1 MKSLRYINKYFIK
14 YKWRFLFGI
23 LFTVVS
29 NYFGVQMPAFF
40 SSAIDQFQEQVKS
53 NEPTDYLWLA
63 LELGAIYMGF
73 SLLKGFFLFL
83 MRQTIIV
90 MSRYVE
96 FDLKKEIY
104 GQYQALDQSFYKQN
118 ATGDLMNRI
127 SEDVGLVRMY
137 AGPGIMYT
145 INLVVGFIL
154 IVGKMITISPSLTV
168 FVLLPLP
175 VMSIL
180 IYKVSSTMNK
190 MSLEVQKEQ
199 SFLSTLA
206 QESFAGIRIIKAYQR
221 EEQITEKVS
230 ASAERYKNQSMRLVL
245 VNAFFSPTII
255 FLIGLS
261 SMIAIY
267 YGGLL
272 IIEDKITPG
281 EKKMT
286 IGGIVAFIMYVTN
299 LTWPFAS
306 LGWISSIIQRAA
318 ASQQRINEFLQRKP
332 QIEDLSNAPCPLE
345 NGLQFDNVS
354 FAYPGSDTD
363 VLHNLS
369 FEIQKGQTLAFIG
382 ATGSGKS
389 TICSLLARHFD
400 PTSGQISIDS
410 KSLPNYSLQNY
421 RHKIGLV
428 PQDVFL
434 FSDTIANNLK
444 FGVEQK
450 ELSSEELEAACKKA
464 HVLHNIQDFQDGF
477 QTILGERGVNL
488 SGGQKQ
494 RISIARALLRKPE
507 LLILDDCLS
516 AVDTETEEIILDEL
530 QKDAATRATI
540 IVSHRISSIRNA
552 TKIIVLDKGCIVE
565 TGTHEELLS
574 QKGAY
579 YDMYQFQLEQEKK
592 GETEA

>member
-1 MKSLRYINKYFIK
+1 MKSLRYINKYFVK
-14 YKWRFLFGI
+14 YKWRFLLGI
-23 LFTVVS
+23 LFTVIS

-40 SSAIDQFQEQVKS
+40 SDSIDQFQQQIQS
-53 NEPTDYLWLA
+53 NDPSAYLWLA
-63 LELGAIYMGF
+63 LELGGIYMGF

-90 MSRYVE
+90 MSRYIE

-104 GQYQALDQSFYKQN
+104 DQYQSLDQSFYKQN

-137 AGPGIMYT
+137 TGPGIMYT
-145 INLVVGFIL
+145 INLAVSFIL
-154 IVGKMITISPSLTV
+154 IVGKMMTISPSLTIY
-168 FVLLPLP
+168 VLLPLP
-175 VMSIL
+175 IMSIL

-221 EEQITEKVS
+221 EEQTSQKVS
-230 ASAERYKNQSMRLVL
+230 ESAERYKKQSMRLVL

-272 IIEDKITPG
+272 TF

-318 ASQQRINEFLQRKP
+318 ASQQRINEFLQRQPIIKNDT
-332 QIEDLSNAPCPLE
+332 DLSCPLD
-345 NGLQFDNVS
+345 NGLQFENVS
-354 FAYPGSDTD
+354 FTYPNSTAV
-363 VLHNLS
+363 VLENVS
-369 FEIQKGQTLAFIG
+369 FSVQKGETLAIIG
-382 ATGSGKS
+382 STGSGKS
-389 TICSLLARHFD
+389 SICTLLARHFD
-400 PTSGQISIDS
+400 PSSGQISIDNRA
-410 KSLPNYSLQNY
+410 LPAYSLTDY
-421 RHKIGLV
+421 RRQIAVV

-434 FSDTIANNLK
+434 FSDSIANNLK
-444 FGVEQK
+444 FGVE
-450 ELSSEELEAACKKA
+450 EAALSQTDLEIACKKA
-464 HVLHNIQDFQDGF
+464 HVLHNIQDFQEGF
-477 QTILGERGVNL
+477 ETILGERGVNL

-494 RISIARALLRKPE
+494 RISIARALLRKPR

-516 AVDTETEEIILDEL
+516 AVDTETEEIILEEL
-530 QKDAATRATI
+530 QKDAQERATI

-552 TKIIVLDKGCIVE
+552 TKIIVLDHGKIIE
-565 TGTHEELLS
+565 SGTHESLLA
-574 QKGAY
+574 QKSAY
-579 YDMYQFQLEQEKK
+579 YEMYQFQLEQEMQAKNN
-592 GETEA
+592 

>member
-14 YKWRFLFGI
+14 YKWRFLLGI
-23 LFTVVS
+23 LFTIVS
-29 NYFGVQMPAFF
+29 NYFGVQLPAFF
-40 SSAIDQFQEQVKS
+40 SSAIDQFQQQIKS
-53 NEPTDYLWLA
+53 NQPTDYLWLA
-63 LELGAIYMGF
+63 FELGAIYMGF

-90 MSRYVE
+90 MSRYIE

-137 AGPGIMYT
+137 TGPGIMYT
-145 INLVVGFIL
+145 INLVVSFVL

-175 VMSIL
+175 IMSIL

-221 EEQITEKVS
+221 EEQITDKVS
-230 ASAERYKNQSMRLVL
+230 ASAERYKKQSMRLVL

-272 IIEDKITPG
+272 TF

-286 IGGIVAFIMYVTN
+286 VGGIVAFIMYVTN

-318 ASQQRINEFLQRKP
+318 ASQQRINEFLKRKSK
-332 QIEDLSNAPCPLE
+332 IEDLSSIPCPLE
-345 NGLQFDNVS
+345 MGLQFDQVS
-354 FAYPGSDTD
+354 FSYPDSETS
-363 VLHNLS
+363 VLQNIS
-369 FEIQKGQTLAFIG
+369 FDIQQGQTLAIIG

-400 PTSGQISIDS
+400 PTQGQVTIQNQP
-410 KSLPNYSLQNY
+410 LPSYSLQHY
-421 RHKIGLV
+421 RHQIAIV

-434 FSDTIANNLK
+434 FSDTIADNLK
-444 FGVEQK
+444 FGVEQNDLTIEK
-450 ELSSEELEAACKKA
+450 LEMACKQA
-464 HVLHNIQDFQDGF
+464 HVLHNIQDFQEGF
-477 QTILGERGVNL
+477 QTVLGERGVNL

-494 RISIARALLRKPE
+494 RISIARALLRKPK

-516 AVDTETEEIILDEL
+516 AVDTETEEIILEEL
-530 QKDAATRATI
+530 QKEAATRATI

-552 TKIIVLDKGCIVE
+552 TKIIVLDQGQIIE
-565 TGTHEELLS
+565 SGTHESLLT

-579 YDMYQFQLEQEKK
+579 FDMYQFQLEQEKTTLSQAK
-592 GETEA
+592 S

>member
-14 YKWRFLFGI
+14 YKWRFLLGI
-23 LFTVVS
+23 LFTIVS
-29 NYFGVQMPAFF
+29 NYFGVQLPAFF
-40 SSAIDQFQEQVKS
+40 SSAIDQFQQQIKS
-53 NEPTDYLWLA
+53 NQPTDYLWLA
-63 LELGAIYMGF
+63 FELGAIYMGF

-90 MSRYVE
+90 MSRYIE

-137 AGPGIMYT
+137 TGPGIMYT
-145 INLVVGFIL
+145 INLVVSFVL

-175 VMSIL
+175 IMSIL

-221 EEQITEKVS
+221 EEQITDKVS
-230 ASAERYKNQSMRLVL
+230 ASAERYKKQSMRLVL

-272 IIEDKITPG
+272 TF

-286 IGGIVAFIMYVTN
+286 VGGIVAFIMYVTN

-318 ASQQRINEFLQRKP
+318 ASQQRINEFLKRKSK
-332 QIEDLSNAPCPLE
+332 IEDLSSVPCPLE
-345 NGLQFDNVS
+345 MGLQFDQVG
-354 FAYPGSDTD
+354 FTYPNSDAV
-363 VLHNLS
+363 VLQNIT
-369 FEIQKGQTLAFIG
+369 FDIKQGQTLAIIG

-400 PTSGQISIDS
+400 PTQGQVTIQNQP
-410 KSLPNYSLQNY
+410 LPSYSLQHY
-421 RHKIGLV
+421 RHQIAIV

-434 FSDTIANNLK
+434 FSDTIADNLK
-444 FGVEQK
+444 FGVEQND
-450 ELSSEELEAACKKA
+450 LSTEELEMACKQA
-464 HVLHNIQDFQDGF
+464 HVLHNIQDFQEGF

-494 RISIARALLRKPE
+494 RISIARALLRKPK

-516 AVDTETEEIILDEL
+516 AVDTETEEIILEEL
-530 QKDAATRATI
+530 QKEAATRATI

-552 TKIIVLDKGCIVE
+552 TKIIVLEQGQIIE
-565 TGTHEELLS
+565 SGTHESLLT

-579 YDMYQFQLEQEKK
+579 FDMYQFQLEQEKTTLSRA
-592 GETEA
+592 ES

>member
-14 YKWRFLFGI
+14 YKWRFLLGI
-23 LFTVVS
+23 LFTIVS
-29 NYFGVQMPAFF
+29 NYFGVQLPAFF
-40 SSAIDQFQEQVKS
+40 SSAIDQFQQQIKS
-53 NEPTDYLWLA
+53 NQPTDYLWLA
-63 LELGAIYMGF
+63 FELGAIYMGF

-90 MSRYVE
+90 MSRYIE

-137 AGPGIMYT
+137 TGPGIMYT
-145 INLVVGFIL
+145 INLVVSFVL

-175 VMSIL
+175 IMSIL

-221 EEQITEKVS
+221 EEQITDKVS
-230 ASAERYKNQSMRLVL
+230 ASAERYKKQSMRLVL

-272 IIEDKITPG
+272 TF

-286 IGGIVAFIMYVTN
+286 VGGIVAFIMYVTN

-318 ASQQRINEFLQRKP
+318 ASQQRINEFLKRKSK
-332 QIEDLSNAPCPLE
+332 IEDLSSVPCPLE
-345 NGLQFDNVS
+345 MGLQFDQVS
-354 FAYPGSDTD
+354 FTYPNSDTV
-363 VLHNLS
+363 VLQNIT
-369 FEIQKGQTLAFIG
+369 FDIQQGQTLAIIG

-400 PTSGQISIDS
+400 PTQGQVTIQNQP
-410 KSLPNYSLQNY
+410 LPSYSLQHY
-421 RHKIGLV
+421 RHQIAIV

-434 FSDTIANNLK
+434 FSDTIADNLK
-444 FGVEQK
+444 FGVEQND
-450 ELSSEELEAACKKA
+450 LSTEELEMACKQA
-464 HVLHNIQDFQDGF
+464 HVLHNIQDFQEGF

-494 RISIARALLRKPE
+494 RISIARALLRKPK

-516 AVDTETEEIILDEL
+516 AVDTETEEIILEEL
-530 QKDAATRATI
+530 QKEATTRATI

-552 TKIIVLDKGCIVE
+552 TKIIVLEQGQIIE
-565 TGTHEELLS
+565 SGTHESLLT

-579 YDMYQFQLEQEKK
+579 FDMYQFQLEQEKTTLSRA
-592 GETEA
+592 ES

>member
-1 MKSLRYINKYFIK
+1 
-14 YKWRFLFGI
+14 
-23 LFTVVS
+23 
-29 NYFGVQMPAFF
+29 MPAFF
-40 SSAIDQFQEQVKS
+40 SESIDRFQS
-53 NEPTDYLWLA
+53 NLSLQTKTDYLYLA
-63 LELGAIYMGF
+63 LELGGIYMGF

-90 MSRYVE
+90 MSRFIEY
-96 FDLKKEIY
+96 DLKNEIY
-104 GQYQALDQSFYKQN
+104 NKYQVLDQSFYKKN

-145 INLVVGFIL
+145 INLVVSFIL
-154 IVGKMITISPSLTV
+154 IVTKMVSISPSLT
-168 FVLLPLP
+168 FYVLIPLP
-175 VMSIL
+175 IMSIL

-206 QESFAGIRIIKAYQR
+206 QESFSGIRIIKAYQR
-221 EEQITEKVS
+221 EQQVADKVS
-230 ASAERYKNQSMRLVL
+230 ESAERYKKQSMRLVL

-272 IIEDKITPG
+272 TF

-286 IGGIVAFIMYVTN
+286 VGGIVAFIMYVTN

-318 ASQQRINEFLQRKP
+318 ASQQRINEFLQTKP
-332 QIEDLSNAPCPLE
+332 TIKDDQTLTPLLEQGIVFEHVGFQYENAEQP
-345 NGLQFDNVS
+345 
-354 FAYPGSDTD
+354 
-363 VLHNLS
+363 VLHDIS
-369 FEIQKGQTLAFIG
+369 FSVKPGETLAIVG
-382 ATGSGKS
+382 QTGSGKS
-389 TICSLLARHFD
+389 TICSLVARHFD
-400 PTSGQISIDS
+400 PTSGSINVGEQDLRLL
-410 KSLPNYSLQNY
+410 SLSQY
-421 RHKIGLV
+421 RNEIALV

-444 FGVEQK
+444 FGSENAEQLK
-450 ELSSEELEAACKKA
+450 LEELKAVCKSA
-464 HVLHNIQDFQDGF
+464 HVLHNIEEFEHGF
-477 QTILGERGVNL
+477 DTILGERGVNL

-494 RISIARALLRKPE
+494 RISIARALLRNPK
-507 LLILDDCLS
+507 LLVLDDCLS
-516 AVDTETEEIILDEL
+516 AVDTETEEIILQEL
-530 QKDAATRATI
+530 QNFSKNRATI
-540 IVSHRISSIRNA
+540 IVSHRISTIRNA
-552 TKIIVLDKGCIVE
+552 TKIIVLDAGRITE
-565 TGTHEELLS
+565 AGSHTELLS

-579 YDMYQFQLEQEKK
+579 FDMYQLQLEQEL
-592 GETEA
+592 EAKNTLS

>member
-14 YKWRFLFGI
+14 YKWRFLLGI

-40 SSAIDQFQEQVKS
+40 SDSIDQFQSQLASK
-53 NEPTDYLWLA
+53 EPTNYLWLA

-90 MSRYVE
+90 MSRYIE

-104 GQYQALDQSFYKQN
+104 DQYQALDQSFYKRN

-127 SEDVGLVRMY
+127 SEDVGLVRAY
-137 AGPGIMYT
+137 AGPGMMYT
-145 INLVVGFIL
+145 INLAVGFIL
-154 IVGKMITISPSLTV
+154 IVGKMISISPSLTL

-175 VMSIL
+175 IMSIL

-221 EEQITEKVS
+221 EEQTTQKVS
-230 ASAERYKNQSMRLVL
+230 ESAERYKKQSMRLVL
-245 VNAFFSPTII
+245 VNAFFSPTIV

-267 YGGLL
+267 YGGIL
-272 IIEDKITPG
+272 IIEDKTTVG

-286 IGGIVAFIMYVTN
+286 VGGIVAFIMYVTN

-318 ASQQRINEFLQRKP
+318 ASQQRLNEFLLRKP
-332 QIEDLSNAPCPLE
+332 KISNDADLACPLE
-345 NGLQFDNVS
+345 KGLAFEDVNFHYPESDAAVLKNVS
-354 FAYPGSDTD
+354 FS
-363 VLHNLS
+363 VH
-369 FEIQKGQTLAFIG
+369 KGETLAIIG
-382 ATGSGKS
+382 PTGSGKS
-389 TICSLLARHFD
+389 TICALLARHFD
-400 PTSGQISIDS
+400 PSTGQISIADHA
-410 KSLPNYSLQNY
+410 LPLYSLNAY
-421 RHKIGLV
+421 RHQIALV

-444 FGVEQK
+444 FGVEQQD
-450 ELSSEELEAACKKA
+450 LSRADLEAACKKA
-464 HVLHNIQDFQDGF
+464 HVLHNIQGFQDGF
-477 QTILGERGVNL
+477 ETILGERGVNL

-494 RISIARALLRKPE
+494 RVSIARALLRNPK

-516 AVDTETEEIILDEL
+516 AVDTETEEIILEEL
-530 QKDAATRATI
+530 QKDAQNRATI

-552 TKIIVLDKGCIVE
+552 TKIIVLEEGSVVE
-565 TGTHEELLS
+565 AGTHETLLA

-579 YDMYQFQLEQEKK
+579 YDMYQFQLEQELQAKNS
-592 GETEA
+592 

>member
-1 MKSLRYINKYFIK
+1 MKSLRYINKYFLK
-14 YKWRFLFGI
+14 YKWRFLLGI
-23 LFTVVS
+23 LFTVIS
-29 NYFGVQMPAFF
+29 NYFGVQMPAYF
-40 SSAIDQFQEQVKS
+40 SASINQFQYQI
-53 NEPTDYLWLA
+53 NNPTSENVLWLA
-63 LELGAIYMGF
+63 LELGGIYMGL

-90 MSRYVE
+90 MSRYIE

-104 GQYQALDQSFYKQN
+104 DQYQALDQRFYKQN

-137 AGPGIMYT
+137 AGPGMMYT
-145 INLVVGFIL
+145 INLAVSFIL
-154 IVGKMITISPSLTV
+154 IVGKMISISPSLTLY
-168 FVLLPLP
+168 VLLPLP
-175 VMSIL
+175 IMSIL
-180 IYKVSSTMNK
+180 IYKVSSTMNR

-221 EEQITEKVS
+221 ENEITQKVS
-230 ASAERYKNQSMRLVL
+230 ASAERYKKQSMRLVL

-272 IIEDKITPG
+272 TF
-281 EKKMT
+281 EKK
-286 IGGIVAFIMYVTN
+286 IKVGDIVAFIMYITN

-318 ASQQRINEFLQRKP
+318 ASQQRINEFLTRKP
-332 QIEDLSNAPCPLE
+332 DIQDISTQPCPLE
-345 NGLQFDNVS
+345 RGISFQNVS
-354 FAYPGSDTD
+354 FQYPNSNQP
-363 VLHNLS
+363 VLEQIS
-369 FEIQKGQTLAFIG
+369 FTVRNGETLAIIG

-389 TICSLLARHFD
+389 TICSLVSRYFD
-400 PTSGQISIDS
+400 VNEGQITIANQ
-410 KSLPNYSLQNY
+410 SLQSYSLENY
-421 RHKIGLV
+421 RHQLAVV

-434 FSDTIANNLK
+434 FSDTIENNLK
-444 FGVEQK
+444 FGSEQTDITT
-450 ELSSEELEAACKKA
+450 EELREVCLQA
-464 HVLHNIQDFQDGF
+464 HVLHNIEEFQEGF

-494 RISIARALLRKPE
+494 RLSIARALLRKPK
-507 LLILDDCLS
+507 LLVLDDCLS
-516 AVDTETEEIILDEL
+516 AVDTETEEIILQEL
-530 QKDAATRATI
+530 QKGASQRATI

-552 TKIIVLDKGCIVE
+552 TQIIVLDQGKIVE
-565 TGTHEELLS
+565 SGSHDELLA
-574 QKGAY
+574 QKGSY
-579 YDMYQFQLEQEKK
+579 FELYQFQLEKEKE
-592 GETEA
+592 GL

>member
-14 YKWRFLFGI
+14 YKWRFLLGI
-23 LFTVVS
+23 LFTIVS
-29 NYFGVQMPAFF
+29 NYFGVQLPAFF
-40 SSAIDQFQEQVKS
+40 SSAIDQFQQQIKS
-53 NEPTDYLWLA
+53 NQATDYLWLA
-63 LELGAIYMGF
+63 FELGAIYMGF

-90 MSRYVE
+90 MSRYIE

-137 AGPGIMYT
+137 TGPGIMYT
-145 INLVVGFIL
+145 INLVVSFVL

-175 VMSIL
+175 IMSIL

-221 EEQITEKVS
+221 EEQITDKVS
-230 ASAERYKNQSMRLVL
+230 ASAERYKKQSMRLVL

-272 IIEDKITPG
+272 TF

-286 IGGIVAFIMYVTN
+286 VGGIVAFIMYVTN

-318 ASQQRINEFLQRKP
+318 ASQQRINEFLKRKSK
-332 QIEDLSNAPCPLE
+332 IEDLSSIPCPLE
-345 NGLQFDNVS
+345 MGLQFDQVS
-354 FAYPGSDTD
+354 FSYPDSETS
-363 VLHNLS
+363 VLQNIS
-369 FEIQKGQTLAFIG
+369 FDIQQGQTLAIIG

-400 PTSGQISIDS
+400 PTQGQVTIQNQP
-410 KSLPNYSLQNY
+410 LPSYSLQHY
-421 RHKIGLV
+421 RHQIAIV

-434 FSDTIANNLK
+434 FSDTIADNLK
-444 FGVEQK
+444 FGVEQNDLTIEK
-450 ELSSEELEAACKKA
+450 LELACKQA
-464 HVLHNIQDFQDGF
+464 HVLHNIQDFQEGF
-477 QTILGERGVNL
+477 QTVLGERGVNL

-494 RISIARALLRKPE
+494 RISIARALLRKPK

-516 AVDTETEEIILDEL
+516 AVDTETEEIILEEL
-530 QKDAATRATI
+530 QKEAATRATI

-552 TKIIVLDKGCIVE
+552 TKIIVLDQGQIIE
-565 TGTHEELLS
+565 SGTHESLLT

-579 YDMYQFQLEQEKK
+579 FDMYQFQLEQEKTTLSQAK
-592 GETEA
+592 S

>member
-1 MKSLRYINKYFIK
+1 MKSLRYINKYFVK
-14 YKWRFLFGI
+14 YKWRFLLGI
-23 LFTVVS
+23 LFTVIS

-40 SSAIDQFQEQVKS
+40 SDSIDQFQQQIQS
-53 NEPTDYLWLA
+53 NDPSAYLWLA
-63 LELGAIYMGF
+63 LELGGIYMGF

-90 MSRYVE
+90 MSRYIE

-104 GQYQALDQSFYKQN
+104 DQYQSLDQSFYKQN

-137 AGPGIMYT
+137 TGPGIMYT
-145 INLVVGFIL
+145 INLAVSFIL
-154 IVGKMITISPSLTV
+154 IVGKMMTISPSLTIY
-168 FVLLPLP
+168 VLLPLP
-175 VMSIL
+175 IMSIL

-221 EEQITEKVS
+221 EEQTSQKVS
-230 ASAERYKNQSMRLVL
+230 ESAERYKKQSMRLVL

-272 IIEDKITPG
+272 TF

-318 ASQQRINEFLQRKP
+318 ASQQRINEFLQRQPIIKNDT
-332 QIEDLSNAPCPLE
+332 DLSCPLD
-345 NGLQFDNVS
+345 NGLQFENVS
-354 FAYPGSDTD
+354 FTYPNSTAV
-363 VLHNLS
+363 VLENVS
-369 FEIQKGQTLAFIG
+369 FSVQKGETLAIIG
-382 ATGSGKS
+382 STGSGKS
-389 TICSLLARHFD
+389 SICALLARHFD
-400 PTSGQISIDS
+400 PSSGQISIDNRA
-410 KSLPNYSLQNY
+410 LPAYSLTDY
-421 RHKIGLV
+421 RRQIAVV

-434 FSDTIANNLK
+434 FSDSIANNLK
-444 FGVEQK
+444 FGVE
-450 ELSSEELEAACKKA
+450 EAALSQTDLEIACKKA
-464 HVLHNIQDFQDGF
+464 HVLHNIQDFQEGF
-477 QTILGERGVNL
+477 ETILGERGVNL

-494 RISIARALLRKPE
+494 RISIARALLRKPR

-516 AVDTETEEIILDEL
+516 AVDTETEEIILEEL
-530 QKDAATRATI
+530 QKDAQERATI

-552 TKIIVLDKGCIVE
+552 TKIIVLDHGKIIE
-565 TGTHEELLS
+565 SGTHDSLLA
-574 QKGAY
+574 QKSAY
-579 YDMYQFQLEQEKK
+579 YEMYQFQLEQEMQAKNN
-592 GETEA
+592 

>member
-1 MKSLRYINKYFIK
+1 MKSLRYINKYFVK
-14 YKWRFLFGI
+14 YKWRFLLGI
-23 LFTVVS
+23 LFTVIS

-40 SSAIDQFQEQVKS
+40 SDSIDQFQQQIQS
-53 NEPTDYLWLA
+53 NDPSAYLWLA
-63 LELGAIYMGF
+63 LELGGIYMGF

-90 MSRYVE
+90 MSRYIE

-104 GQYQALDQSFYKQN
+104 DQYQALDQSFYKQN

-137 AGPGIMYT
+137 TGPGIMYT
-145 INLVVGFIL
+145 INLAVSFIL
-154 IVGKMITISPSLTV
+154 IVGKMMTISPSLTIY
-168 FVLLPLP
+168 VLLPLP

-221 EEQITEKVS
+221 EEQTSQKVS
-230 ASAERYKNQSMRLVL
+230 ESAERYKKQSMRLVL

-272 IIEDKITPG
+272 TF

-318 ASQQRINEFLQRKP
+318 ASQQRINEFLQRQPIIKNDT
-332 QIEDLSNAPCPLE
+332 DLSCPLD
-345 NGLQFDNVS
+345 NGLQFENVS
-354 FAYPGSDTD
+354 FTYPNSTAV
-363 VLHNLS
+363 VLENVS
-369 FEIQKGQTLAFIG
+369 FSVQKGETLAIIG
-382 ATGSGKS
+382 STGSGKS
-389 TICSLLARHFD
+389 SICTLLARHFD
-400 PTSGQISIDS
+400 PSSGQISIDNRA
-410 KSLPNYSLQNY
+410 LPAYSLTDY
-421 RHKIGLV
+421 RRQIAVV

-434 FSDTIANNLK
+434 FSDSIANNLK
-444 FGVEQK
+444 FGVE
-450 ELSSEELEAACKKA
+450 EAALSQTDLEIACKKA
-464 HVLHNIQDFQDGF
+464 HVLHNIQDFQEGF
-477 QTILGERGVNL
+477 ETILGERGVNL

-494 RISIARALLRKPE
+494 RISIARALLRKPR

-516 AVDTETEEIILDEL
+516 AVDTETEEIILEEL
-530 QKDAATRATI
+530 QKDAQERATI

-552 TKIIVLDKGCIVE
+552 TKIIVLDHGKIIE
-565 TGTHEELLS
+565 SGTHESLLA
-574 QKGAY
+574 QKSAY
-579 YDMYQFQLEQEKK
+579 YEMYQFQLEQEMQAKNN
-592 GETEA
+592 

>member
-90 MSRYVE
+90 MSRYIE

-145 INLVVGFIL
+145 INLVVSFIL
-154 IVGKMITISPSLTV
+154 IVGKMMTISPSLTL

-175 VMSIL
+175 IMSVL

-230 ASAERYKNQSMRLVL
+230 ASAERYKKQSMRLVL

-272 IIEDKITPG
+272 TF

-286 IGGIVAFIMYVTN
+286 VGGIVAFIMYVTN

-332 QIEDLSNAPCPLE
+332 QIEDLSDIPCPLE

-354 FAYPGSDTD
+354 FAYPGSDSSA
-363 VLHNLS
+363 LQNLS
-369 FEIQKGQTLAFIG
+369 FEIHKGQTLAIIG

-410 KSLPNYSLQNY
+410 KALPNYSLQNY

-434 FSDTIANNLK
+434 FSDTIADNLK

-450 ELSSEELEAACKKA
+450 ELSLEELEAACKKA

-516 AVDTETEEIILDEL
+516 AVDTETEEIILEEL
-530 QKDAATRATI
+530 QKDADTRATI

-552 TKIIVLDKGCIVE
+552 TNIIVLDKGCIVE
-565 TGTHEELLS
+565 SGTHEALLL

-592 GETEA
+592 DEAKA

>member
-1 MKSLRYINKYFIK
+1 
-14 YKWRFLFGI
+14 
-23 LFTVVS
+23 
-29 NYFGVQMPAFF
+29 MPAFF
-40 SSAIDQFQEQVKS
+40 SDSIDQFQQQIQS
-53 NEPTDYLWLA
+53 NDPSAYLWLA
-63 LELGAIYMGF
+63 LELGGIYMGF

-90 MSRYVE
+90 MSRYIE

-104 GQYQALDQSFYKQN
+104 DQYQALDQSFYKQN

-137 AGPGIMYT
+137 TGPGIMYT
-145 INLVVGFIL
+145 INLAVSFIL
-154 IVGKMITISPSLTV
+154 IVGKMMTISPSLTIY
-168 FVLLPLP
+168 VLLPLP
-175 VMSIL
+175 IMSIL

-221 EEQITEKVS
+221 EEQTSQKVS
-230 ASAERYKNQSMRLVL
+230 ESAERYKKQSMRLVL

-272 IIEDKITPG
+272 TF

-318 ASQQRINEFLQRKP
+318 ASQQRINEFLQRQPIIKNDT
-332 QIEDLSNAPCPLE
+332 DLSCPLD
-345 NGLQFDNVS
+345 NGLQFENVS
-354 FAYPGSDTD
+354 FTYPNSTAV
-363 VLHNLS
+363 VLENVS
-369 FEIQKGQTLAFIG
+369 FSVQKGETLAIIG
-382 ATGSGKS
+382 STGSGKS
-389 TICSLLARHFD
+389 SICALLTRHFD
-400 PTSGQISIDS
+400 PSSGQISIDNRA
-410 KSLPNYSLQNY
+410 LPAYSLTDY
-421 RHKIGLV
+421 RRQIAVV

-434 FSDTIANNLK
+434 FSDSIANNLK
-444 FGVEQK
+444 FGVE
-450 ELSSEELEAACKKA
+450 EAALSQTDLEIACKKA
-464 HVLHNIQDFQDGF
+464 HVLHNIQDFQEGF
-477 QTILGERGVNL
+477 ETILGERGVNL

-494 RISIARALLRKPE
+494 RISIARALLRKPR

-516 AVDTETEEIILDEL
+516 AVDTETEEIILEEL
-530 QKDAATRATI
+530 QKDAQERATI

-552 TKIIVLDKGCIVE
+552 TKIIVLDHGKIIE
-565 TGTHEELLS
+565 SGTHESLLA
-574 QKGAY
+574 QKSAY
-579 YDMYQFQLEQEKK
+579 YEMYQFQLEQEK
-592 GETEA
+592 EAQTKKEE

>member
-1 MKSLRYINKYFIK
+1 MKSLRYINKYFVK

-40 SSAIDQFQEQVKS
+40 SSAIDQFQEQI
-53 NEPTDYLWLA
+53 NQPTNYLWLA

-90 MSRYVE
+90 MSRYIE

-137 AGPGIMYT
+137 TGPGIMYT
-145 INLVVGFIL
+145 INLVVSFVL

-175 VMSIL
+175 IMSIL

-230 ASAERYKNQSMRLVL
+230 ASAERYKKQSMRLVL

-272 IIEDKITPG
+272 TF

-286 IGGIVAFIMYVTN
+286 VGGIVAFIMYVTN

-318 ASQQRINEFLQRKP
+318 ASQQRINEFLLRKP
-332 QIEDLSNAPCPLE
+332 QIEDLSNVPCPLE

-354 FAYPGSDTD
+354 FAYPGSDTS
-363 VLHNLS
+363 VLQNIS
-369 FEIQKGQTLAFIG
+369 FEIHRGQTLAIIG

-400 PTSGQISIDS
+400 PTTGQISIDS
-410 KSLPNYSLQNY
+410 KALPYYSLQNY

-434 FSDTIANNLK
+434 FSDTIADNLK

-450 ELSSEELEAACKKA
+450 ELSMEELEAACKKA

-530 QKDAATRATI
+530 QKEAATRATI

-552 TKIIVLDKGCIVE
+552 NNIIVLDQGRIVE
-565 TGTHEELLS
+565 SGTHEALLS

>member
-1 MKSLRYINKYFIK
+1 ML
-14 YKWRFLFGI
+14 
-23 LFTVVS
+23 
-29 NYFGVQMPAFF
+29 
-40 SSAIDQFQEQVKS
+40 
-53 NEPTDYLWLA
+53 
-63 LELGAIYMGF
+63 
-73 SLLKGFFLFL
+73 
-83 MRQTIIV
+83 
-90 MSRYVE
+90 
-96 FDLKKEIY
+96 
-104 GQYQALDQSFYKQN
+104 
-118 ATGDLMNRI
+118 
-127 SEDVGLVRMY
+127 
-137 AGPGIMYT
+137 
-145 INLVVGFIL
+145 
-154 IVGKMITISPSLTV
+154 TISPSLTL

-175 VMSIL
+175 IMSLL

-221 EEQITEKVS
+221 EKEITQKVS
-230 ASAERYKNQSMRLVL
+230 DSAERYKIQSMRLVL

-272 IIEDKITPG
+272 TFQQKIEVED
-281 EKKMT
+281 
-286 IGGIVAFIMYVTN
+286 IVAFIMYVTN

-318 ASQQRINEFLQRKP
+318 ASQTRINEFLQRKP
-332 QIEDLSNAPCPLE
+332 TIEETSTLACPLDR
-345 NGLQFDNVS
+345 GLQFENVS
-354 FAYPGSDTD
+354 FTYPGTKTS
-363 VLHNLS
+363 VLQQLN
-369 FEIQKGQTLAFIG
+369 FEVRKGETLAIIG

-400 PTSGQISIDS
+400 PSEGHIMID
-410 KSLPNYSLQNY
+410 KQPLPSFSLQNY
-421 RHKIGLV
+421 RQQIGIV

-434 FSDTIANNLK
+434 FSDTIADNLK
-444 FGVEQK
+444 FGVEGAEPTQT
-450 ELSSEELEAACKKA
+450 ELENACKQA

-494 RISIARALLRKPE
+494 RLSIARALLRKPE

-516 AVDTETEEIILDEL
+516 AVDTETEEIILEGL
-530 QKDAATRATI
+530 QKDAASRATI

-552 TKIIVLDKGCIVE
+552 TNIIVLDAGQIIE
-565 TGTHEELLS
+565 TGTHEQLLAL
-574 QKGAY
+574 KGTY
-579 YDMYQFQLEQEKK
+579 FEMYQFQLEQEKQEKNK
-592 GETEA
+592 G

>member
-1 MKSLRYINKYFIK
+1 MKSLRYINKYFVK

-40 SSAIDQFQEQVKS
+40 SSAIDQFQEQI
-53 NEPTDYLWLA
+53 NQPTNYLWLA

-90 MSRYVE
+90 MSRYIE

-137 AGPGIMYT
+137 TGPGIMYT
-145 INLVVGFIL
+145 INLVVSFIL

-175 VMSIL
+175 IMSVL

-230 ASAERYKNQSMRLVL
+230 ASAERYKKQSMRLVL

-272 IIEDKITPG
+272 TF

-286 IGGIVAFIMYVTN
+286 VGGIVAFIMYVTN

-318 ASQQRINEFLQRKP
+318 ASQQRINEFLLRKP
-332 QIEDLSNAPCPLE
+332 QIEDLSIEPCPLE
-345 NGLQFDNVS
+345 NGLQFENVN
-354 FAYPGSDTD
+354 FAYPGSDTS
-363 VLHNLS
+363 VLQNIS
-369 FEIQKGQTLAFIG
+369 FGIHRGQTLAIIG

-400 PTSGQISIDS
+400 PTTGQISIDS
-410 KSLPNYSLQNY
+410 KALPYYSLQNY

-450 ELSSEELEAACKKA
+450 ELSTEELEAACKKA

-530 QKDAATRATI
+530 QKEAATRATI

-552 TKIIVLDKGCIVE
+552 TNIIVLDQGRIIE
-565 TGTHEELLS
+565 SGTHEALLS

>member
-1 MKSLRYINKYFIK
+1 
-14 YKWRFLFGI
+14 
-23 LFTVVS
+23 
-29 NYFGVQMPAFF
+29 MPAFF
-40 SSAIDQFQEQVKS
+40 SAAIKEFRTQIAGQDSAA
-53 NEPTDYLWLA
+53 YLWLA

-90 MSRYVE
+90 MSRYIE
-96 FDLKKEIY
+96 FDLKKTIY
-104 GQYQALDQSFYKQN
+104 NQYQALDQSFYKQN

-145 INLVVGFIL
+145 INLVVGFVL
-154 IVGKMITISPSLTV
+154 IVGKMLTISPSLTL

-175 VMSIL
+175 IMSIL

-199 SFLSTLA
+199 SFLSTLS
-206 QESFAGIRIIKAYQR
+206 QEAFAGIRIIKAYQR
-221 EEQITEKVS
+221 EKEITQKVS
-230 ASAERYKNQSMRLVL
+230 DSAERYKKQSMRLVL

-272 IIEDKITPG
+272 TFQNKIEVED
-281 EKKMT
+281 
-286 IGGIVAFIMYVTN
+286 IVAFIMYVTN

-318 ASQQRINEFLQRKP
+318 ASQTRINEFLQRKP
-332 QIEDLSNAPCPLE
+332 TIEDVSTLTCKLDK
-345 NGLQFDNVS
+345 GLKFEHVS
-354 FAYPGSDTD
+354 FAYPGTSIN
-363 VLHNLS
+363 VLQDLN
-369 FEIQKGQTLAFIG
+369 FEVRKGETLAIIG

-389 TICSLLARHFD
+389 TVCSLLARHFD
-400 PTSGQISIDS
+400 PTEGQIVID
-410 KSLPNYSLQNY
+410 KQPLPAYSLQSY
-421 RHKIGLV
+421 RQQIGIV

-434 FSDTIANNLK
+434 FSDTIADNLK
-444 FGVEQK
+444 FGVEGAEPTQT
-450 ELSSEELEAACKKA
+450 ELENACKQA
-464 HVLHNIQDFQDGF
+464 HVLHNIQDFQAGF

-494 RISIARALLRKPE
+494 RLSIARALLRKPE

-516 AVDTETEEIILDEL
+516 AVDTETEEIILEGL
-530 QKDAATRATI
+530 QEDAAQRATI

-552 TKIIVLDKGCIVE
+552 TNIIVLDAGKIIE
-565 TGTHEELLS
+565 TGTHEQLLA

-579 YDMYQFQLEQEKK
+579 FEMYQFQLEQEKQENK
-592 GETEA
+592 

>member
-1 MKSLRYINKYFIK
+1 MKSLRYINKYFLK
-14 YKWRFLFGI
+14 YKWRFLLGI
-23 LFTVVS
+23 IFTIIS

-40 SSAIDQFQEQVKS
+40 SAAIKEFRTQVAGQEASAYF
-53 NEPTDYLWLA
+53 WLA
-63 LELGAIYMGF
+63 IELGAIYMGF

-90 MSRYVE
+90 MSRYIE
-96 FDLKKEIY
+96 FDLKKNIY
-104 GQYQALDQSFYKQN
+104 SQYQALDQSFYKQN

-154 IVGKMITISPSLTV
+154 IVGKMLTISPSLTLY
-168 FVLLPLP
+168 VLLPLP
-175 VMSIL
+175 IMSFL

-221 EEQITEKVS
+221 EKEITQKVS
-230 ASAERYKNQSMRLVL
+230 DSAERYKQQSMRLVL

-272 IIEDKITPG
+272 TFQQKIEVED
-281 EKKMT
+281 
-286 IGGIVAFIMYVTN
+286 IVSFIMYVTN

-318 ASQQRINEFLQRKP
+318 ASQTRINEFLQRKP
-332 QIEDLSNAPCPLE
+332 TIEDVSTLACPLDK
-345 NGLQFDNVS
+345 GLQFENVS
-354 FAYPGSDTD
+354 FTYPGTKTS
-363 VLHNLS
+363 VLQQLN
-369 FEIQKGQTLAFIG
+369 FEVRKGETLAIIG

-400 PTSGQISIDS
+400 PTEGHILID
-410 KSLPNYSLQNY
+410 KQPLPSFSLQNY
-421 RHKIGLV
+421 RQQIGIV

-434 FSDTIANNLK
+434 FSDTIADNLK
-444 FGVEQK
+444 FGVEGAEPTQAD
-450 ELSSEELEAACKKA
+450 LEEACKQA

-494 RISIARALLRKPE
+494 RLSIARALLRKPE

-516 AVDTETEEIILDEL
+516 AVDTETEEIILEGL
-530 QKDAATRATI
+530 QKDAAHRATI

-552 TKIIVLDKGCIVE
+552 TNIIVLDAGKIIE
-565 TGTHEELLS
+565 TGTHEQLLA

-579 YDMYQFQLEQEKK
+579 FEMYQFQLEQEKQENK
-592 GETEA
+592 

>member
-1 MKSLRYINKYFIK
+1 MKSLRYINKYFLK
-14 YKWRFLFGI
+14 YKWRFLLGI
-23 LFTVVS
+23 LFTVIS

-40 SSAIDQFQEQVKS
+40 SAAINQFQDQI
-53 NEPTDYLWLA
+53 NNPTSENVLWLA
-63 LELGAIYMGF
+63 LELGGIYMGL

-90 MSRYVE
+90 MSRYIE

-104 GQYQALDQSFYKQN
+104 DQYQALDQRFYKQN

-137 AGPGIMYT
+137 AGPGMMYT
-145 INLVVGFIL
+145 INLAVGFIL
-154 IVGKMITISPSLTV
+154 IVGKMISLSPSLTLY
-168 FVLLPLP
+168 VLLPLP
-175 VMSIL
+175 IMSIL

-221 EEQITEKVS
+221 ENEITEKVS
-230 ASAERYKNQSMRLVL
+230 ASAERYKKQSMRLVL

-272 IIEDKITPG
+272 TF
-281 EKKMT
+281 EKKMKV
-286 IGGIVAFIMYVTN
+286 GDIVAFIMYITN

-306 LGWISSIIQRAA
+306 LGWISSIIQRAS
-318 ASQQRINEFLQRKP
+318 ASQQRINEFLHRKP
-332 QIEDLSNAPCPLE
+332 DIQDLSVKPCPLDSGISFQ
-345 NGLQFDNVS
+345 NVQFTYPNSDHPVLDQIS
-354 FAYPGSDTD
+354 FKVG
-363 VLHNLS
+363 
-369 FEIQKGQTLAFIG
+369 KGQTLAIIG

-389 TICSLLARHFD
+389 TICSLVSRHFD
-400 PTSGQISIDS
+400 VDKGQITIANEPLQS
-410 KSLPNYSLQNY
+410 YSLQDY
-421 RHKIGLV
+421 RHQIAVV

-434 FSDTIANNLK
+434 FSDTIENNLK
-444 FGVEQK
+444 FGAERTDINT
-450 ELSSEELEAACKKA
+450 EELKEVCKQA
-464 HVLHNIQDFQDGF
+464 HVLHNIEDFQDGF

-494 RISIARALLRKPE
+494 RLSIARALLRKPK
-507 LLILDDCLS
+507 LLVLDDCLS
-516 AVDTETEEIILDEL
+516 AVDTETEEIILQEL
-530 QKDAATRATI
+530 QKGATERATI

-552 TKIIVLDKGCIVE
+552 TQIIVLDQGKIVE
-565 TGTHEELLS
+565 SGSHDELLAL
-574 QKGAY
+574 KGTY
-579 YDMYQFQLEQEKK
+579 FELYQFQLEKEKE
-592 GETEA
+592 GH

>member
-1 MKSLRYINKYFIK
+1 MKSLRYINKYFLK
-14 YKWRFLFGI
+14 YKWRFLLGI
-23 LFTVVS
+23 LFTVIS

-40 SSAIDQFQEQVKS
+40 SAAINQFQDQINNPSSENV
-53 NEPTDYLWLA
+53 LWLA
-63 LELGAIYMGF
+63 LELGGIYMGL

-90 MSRYVE
+90 MSRYIE

-104 GQYQALDQSFYKQN
+104 DQYQALDQRFYKQN

-137 AGPGIMYT
+137 AGPGMMYT
-145 INLVVGFIL
+145 INLAVSFIL
-154 IVGKMITISPSLTV
+154 IVGKMISLSPSLTLY
-168 FVLLPLP
+168 VLLPLP
-175 VMSIL
+175 IMSIL

-221 EEQITEKVS
+221 ENEITQKVS
-230 ASAERYKNQSMRLVL
+230 ASAERYKKQSMRLVL

-272 IIEDKITPG
+272 TF
-281 EKKMT
+281 EKKMKV
-286 IGGIVAFIMYVTN
+286 GDIVAFIMYITN

-306 LGWISSIIQRAA
+306 LGWISSIIQRAS
-318 ASQQRINEFLQRKP
+318 ASQQRINEFLHRKP
-332 QIEDLSNAPCPLE
+332 DIQDLSVKPCPLDSGISFQ
-345 NGLQFDNVS
+345 NVQFTYPNSEHPVLDQIS
-354 FAYPGSDTD
+354 FKVG
-363 VLHNLS
+363 
-369 FEIQKGQTLAFIG
+369 KGQTLAIIG

-389 TICSLLARHFD
+389 TICSLVSRHFD
-400 PTSGQISIDS
+400 VDKGQITIANEPLQS
-410 KSLPNYSLQNY
+410 YSLQDY
-421 RHKIGLV
+421 RHQIAVV

-434 FSDTIANNLK
+434 FSDTIENNLK
-444 FGVEQK
+444 FGAERTDI
-450 ELSSEELEAACKKA
+450 STEELKEVCKQA
-464 HVLHNIQDFQDGF
+464 HVLHNIEDFQDGF

-494 RISIARALLRKPE
+494 RLSIARALLRKPK
-507 LLILDDCLS
+507 LLVLDDCLS
-516 AVDTETEEIILDEL
+516 AVDTETEEIILQEL
-530 QKDAATRATI
+530 QKGAAQRATI

-552 TKIIVLDKGCIVE
+552 TQIIVLDQGKIVE
-565 TGTHEELLS
+565 SGSHDELLAL
-574 QKGAY
+574 KGTY
-579 YDMYQFQLEQEKK
+579 FELYQYQLEKEKE
-592 GETEA
+592 GL

>member
-1 MKSLRYINKYFIK
+1 MKSLRYINKYFVK

-40 SSAIDQFQEQVKS
+40 SSAIDQFQEQI
-53 NEPTDYLWLA
+53 NQPTNYLWLA
-63 LELGAIYMGF
+63 LELSAIYMGF

-90 MSRYVE
+90 MSRYIE

-137 AGPGIMYT
+137 TGPGIMYT
-145 INLVVGFIL
+145 INLVVSFVL

-175 VMSIL
+175 IMSIL

-230 ASAERYKNQSMRLVL
+230 ASAERYKKQSMRLVL

-272 IIEDKITPG
+272 TF

-286 IGGIVAFIMYVTN
+286 VGGIVAFIMYVTN

-318 ASQQRINEFLQRKP
+318 ASQQRINEFLLRKP
-332 QIEDLSNAPCPLE
+332 QIEDLSNVPCPLE

-354 FAYPGSDTD
+354 FAYPGSDTS
-363 VLHNLS
+363 VLQNIS
-369 FEIQKGQTLAFIG
+369 FEINRGQTLAIIG
-382 ATGSGKS
+382 VTGSGKS

-400 PTSGQISIDS
+400 PTTGQISIDS
-410 KSLPNYSLQNY
+410 KALPYYSLQNY

-434 FSDTIANNLK
+434 FSDTIADNLK

-450 ELSSEELEAACKKA
+450 ELSMEELEAACKKA

-530 QKDAATRATI
+530 QKEAATRATI

-552 TKIIVLDKGCIVE
+552 TNIIVLDQGRIIE
-565 TGTHEELLS
+565 SGTHDALLS

-592 GETEA
+592 GEIEA

>member
-14 YKWRFLFGI
+14 YKWRFLLGI
-23 LFTVVS
+23 LFTIVS
-29 NYFGVQMPAFF
+29 NYFGVQLPAFF
-40 SSAIDQFQEQVKS
+40 SSAIDQFQQQIKS
-53 NEPTDYLWLA
+53 NQATDYLWLA
-63 LELGAIYMGF
+63 FELGAIYMGF

-90 MSRYVE
+90 MSRYIE

-137 AGPGIMYT
+137 TGPGIMYT
-145 INLVVGFIL
+145 INLVVSFVL

-175 VMSIL
+175 IMSIL

-221 EEQITEKVS
+221 EEQITDKVS
-230 ASAERYKNQSMRLVL
+230 ASAERYKKQSMRLVL

-272 IIEDKITPG
+272 TF

-286 IGGIVAFIMYVTN
+286 VGGIVAFIMYVTN

-318 ASQQRINEFLQRKP
+318 ASQQRINEFLMRKSK
-332 QIEDLSNAPCPLE
+332 IEDLSSIPCPLE
-345 NGLQFDNVS
+345 MGLQFDQVS
-354 FAYPGSDTD
+354 FTYPNSDTV
-363 VLHNLS
+363 VLQNIT
-369 FEIQKGQTLAFIG
+369 FDIQQGQTLAIIG

-400 PTSGQISIDS
+400 PTQGQVTIQNQP
-410 KSLPNYSLQNY
+410 LPSYSLQHY
-421 RHKIGLV
+421 RHQIAVV

-434 FSDTIANNLK
+434 FSDTIADNLK
-444 FGVEQK
+444 FGVEQND
-450 ELSSEELEAACKKA
+450 LTIEELEMACKQA
-464 HVLHNIQDFQDGF
+464 HVLHNIQDFQEGF
-477 QTILGERGVNL
+477 QTVLGERGVNL

-494 RISIARALLRKPE
+494 RISIARALLRKPK

-516 AVDTETEEIILDEL
+516 AVDTETEEIILEEL
-530 QKDAATRATI
+530 QKEAVTRATI

-552 TKIIVLDKGCIVE
+552 TKIIVLEQGQIIE
-565 TGTHEELLS
+565 SGTHESLLT

-579 YDMYQFQLEQEKK
+579 FDMYQFQLEQEKTTLSRA
-592 GETEA
+592 ES

>member
-1 MKSLRYINKYFIK
+1 
-14 YKWRFLFGI
+14 
-23 LFTVVS
+23 
-29 NYFGVQMPAFF
+29 MPAFF
-40 SSAIDQFQEQVKS
+40 SDSIDQFQQQIQS
-53 NEPTDYLWLA
+53 NDPSAYLWLA
-63 LELGAIYMGF
+63 LELGGIYMGF

-90 MSRYVE
+90 MSRYIE

-104 GQYQALDQSFYKQN
+104 DQYQALDQSFYKRN

-137 AGPGIMYT
+137 TGPGIMYT
-145 INLVVGFIL
+145 INLAVSFIL
-154 IVGKMITISPSLTV
+154 IVGKMMTISPSLTIY
-168 FVLLPLP
+168 VLLPLP
-175 VMSIL
+175 IMSLL

-221 EEQITEKVS
+221 EEQTSQKVS
-230 ASAERYKNQSMRLVL
+230 ESAERYKKQSMRLVL

-272 IIEDKITPG
+272 TF

-318 ASQQRINEFLQRKP
+318 ASQQRINEFLQRQPIIKNDT
-332 QIEDLSNAPCPLE
+332 DLSCPLD
-345 NGLQFDNVS
+345 NGLQFENVS
-354 FAYPGSDTD
+354 FTYPNSTAV
-363 VLHNLS
+363 VLENVS
-369 FEIQKGQTLAFIG
+369 FSVQKGETLAIIG
-382 ATGSGKS
+382 STGSGKS
-389 TICSLLARHFD
+389 SICTLLARHFD
-400 PTSGQISIDS
+400 PSSGQISIDNRA
-410 KSLPNYSLQNY
+410 LPAYSLTDY
-421 RHKIGLV
+421 RRQIAVV

-434 FSDTIANNLK
+434 FSDSIANNLK
-444 FGVEQK
+444 FGVE
-450 ELSSEELEAACKKA
+450 EAALSQTDLEIACKKA
-464 HVLHNIQDFQDGF
+464 HVLHNIQDFQEGF
-477 QTILGERGVNL
+477 ETILGERGVNL

-494 RISIARALLRKPE
+494 RISIARALLRKPR

-516 AVDTETEEIILDEL
+516 AVDTETEEIILEEL
-530 QKDAATRATI
+530 QKDAQERATI

-552 TKIIVLDKGCIVE
+552 TKIIVLDQGRIIE
-565 TGTHEELLS
+565 SGTHESLLA
-574 QKGAY
+574 QKNAY
-579 YDMYQFQLEQEKK
+579 YEMYQFQLEQEKDLQTK
-592 GETEA
+592 KED

>member
-1 MKSLRYINKYFIK
+1 
-14 YKWRFLFGI
+14 
-23 LFTVVS
+23 
-29 NYFGVQMPAFF
+29 MPAFF
-40 SSAIDQFQEQVKS
+40 SAAINQFQDQI
-53 NEPTDYLWLA
+53 NNPTSENVLWLA
-63 LELGAIYMGF
+63 LELGGIYMGL

-90 MSRYVE
+90 MSRYIE

-104 GQYQALDQSFYKQN
+104 DQYQALDQRFYKQN

-137 AGPGIMYT
+137 AGPGMMYT
-145 INLVVGFIL
+145 INLAVSFIL
-154 IVGKMITISPSLTV
+154 IVGKMISISPSLTLY
-168 FVLLPLP
+168 VLLPLP
-175 VMSIL
+175 IMSIL

-221 EEQITEKVS
+221 ETEISQKVS
-230 ASAERYKNQSMRLVL
+230 ASAERYKKQSMRLVL

-272 IIEDKITPG
+272 TF
-281 EKKMT
+281 EKK
-286 IGGIVAFIMYVTN
+286 IKVGDIVAFIMYITN

-318 ASQQRINEFLQRKP
+318 ASQQRINEFLLRKP
-332 QIEDLSNAPCPLE
+332 DIQDVSTTPCPLE
-345 NGLQFDNVS
+345 SGIAFENVQFK
-354 FAYPGSDTD
+354 YPNSDQP
-363 VLHNLS
+363 VLDQIS
-369 FEIQKGQTLAFIG
+369 FEVRKGQTLAIIG

-389 TICSLLARHFD
+389 TICSLVSRHFD
-400 PTSGQISIDS
+400 VDKGQITIANAPLQS
-410 KSLPNYSLQNY
+410 YSLQDY
-421 RHKIGLV
+421 RHQIAVV

-434 FSDTIANNLK
+434 FSDTIENNLR
-444 FGVEQK
+444 FGAERTDITT
-450 ELSSEELEAACKKA
+450 EELKEVCKQA
-464 HVLHNIQDFQDGF
+464 HVLHNIEDFQDGF

-494 RISIARALLRKPE
+494 RLSIARALLRNPK
-507 LLILDDCLS
+507 LLVLDDCLS
-516 AVDTETEEIILDEL
+516 AVDTETEEIILNEL
-530 QKDAATRATI
+530 QKGANQRATI

-552 TKIIVLDKGCIVE
+552 TQIIVLDQGKIVE
-565 TGTHEELLS
+565 SGSHDELLAL
-574 QKGAY
+574 KGTY
-579 YDMYQFQLEQEKK
+579 FELYQYQLEKEKE
-592 GETEA
+592 GL

>member
-14 YKWRFLFGI
+14 YKWRFLLGI

-40 SSAIDQFQEQVKS
+40 SDSIDQFQSQLASK
-53 NEPTDYLWLA
+53 EPTNYLWLA

-90 MSRYVE
+90 MSRYIE

-104 GQYQALDQSFYKQN
+104 DQYQALDQSFYKRN

-137 AGPGIMYT
+137 AGPGMMYT
-145 INLVVGFIL
+145 INLAVSFIL
-154 IVGKMITISPSLTV
+154 IVGKMISISPSLTV
-168 FVLLPLP
+168 YVLLPLP
-175 VMSIL
+175 LMSIL

-206 QESFAGIRIIKAYQR
+206 QESFSGIRIIKAYQR
-221 EEQITEKVS
+221 EEQTTEKVS
-230 ASAERYKNQSMRLVL
+230 ESAERYKKQSMRLVL

-272 IIEDKITPG
+272 TF

-286 IGGIVAFIMYVTN
+286 VGGIVAFIMYVTN

-318 ASQQRINEFLQRKP
+318 ASQQRLNEFLLRKP
-332 QIEDLSNAPCPLE
+332 KIKNDSDLACPLE
-345 NGLQFDNVS
+345 EGLVFEQVNFS
-354 FAYPGSDTD
+354 YPESDSVVLKD
-363 VLHNLS
+363 VNFSVH
-369 FEIQKGQTLAFIG
+369 KGETLAIIG
-382 ATGSGKS
+382 PTGSGKS
-389 TICSLLARHFD
+389 TICALLARHFD
-400 PTSGQISIDS
+400 PSNGQISITDRA
-410 KSLPNYSLQNY
+410 LPLYSLNAY
-421 RHKIGLV
+421 RHQIALV

-444 FGVEQK
+444 FGVEQQD
-450 ELSSEELEAACKKA
+450 LSRADLEAACKKA
-464 HVLHNIQDFQDGF
+464 HVLHNIQGFQDGF
-477 QTILGERGVNL
+477 ETILGERGVNL

-494 RISIARALLRKPE
+494 RVSIARALLRDPK

-516 AVDTETEEIILDEL
+516 AVDTETEEIILEEL
-530 QKDAATRATI
+530 QKDAQNRATI

-552 TKIIVLDKGCIVE
+552 TKIIVLEEGSVIE
-565 TGTHEELLS
+565 AGTHETLLA

-579 YDMYQFQLEQEKK
+579 YDMYQFQLEQELQAKNS
-592 GETEA
+592 

>member
-90 MSRYVE
+90 MSRYIE

-145 INLVVGFIL
+145 INLVVSFIL
-154 IVGKMITISPSLTV
+154 IVGKMMTISPSLTV

-175 VMSIL
+175 IMSIL

-230 ASAERYKNQSMRLVL
+230 ASAERYKKQSMRLVL

-272 IIEDKITPG
+272 TF

-286 IGGIVAFIMYVTN
+286 VGGIVAFIMYVTN

-318 ASQQRINEFLQRKP
+318 ASQTRINEFLQRKP
-332 QIEDLSNAPCPLE
+332 QIEDLTNLPCPLE

-354 FAYPGSDTD
+354 FAYPGSDTS
-363 VLHNLS
+363 VLQNLS
-369 FEIQKGQTLAFIG
+369 FEIRKGQTLAIIG

-410 KSLPNYSLQNY
+410 KALPNYSLQNY

-434 FSDTIANNLK
+434 FSDTIADNLK

-450 ELSSEELEAACKKA
+450 ELSTEELEAACKKA

-477 QTILGERGVNL
+477 QTMLGERGVNL

-516 AVDTETEEIILDEL
+516 AVDTETEEIILEEL
-530 QKDAATRATI
+530 QKEAATRATI

-552 TKIIVLDKGCIVE
+552 SKIIVLDQGRIVE
-565 TGTHEELLS
+565 SGTHDALLS

-592 GETEA
+592 GEAEA

>member
-1 MKSLRYINKYFIK
+1 MKSLRYINKYFVK
-14 YKWRFLFGI
+14 YKWRFLLGI
-23 LFTVVS
+23 LFTVIS

-40 SSAIDQFQEQVKS
+40 SDSIDQFQQQIQS
-53 NEPTDYLWLA
+53 NEPSAYLWLA
-63 LELGAIYMGF
+63 LELGGIYMGF

-90 MSRYVE
+90 MSRYIE

-104 GQYQALDQSFYKQN
+104 DQYQALDQSFYKQN

-137 AGPGIMYT
+137 TGPGIMYT
-145 INLVVGFIL
+145 INLAVSFIL
-154 IVGKMITISPSLTV
+154 IVGKMMTISPSLTIY
-168 FVLLPLP
+168 VLLPLP

-221 EEQITEKVS
+221 EEQTSQKVS
-230 ASAERYKNQSMRLVL
+230 ESAERYKKQSMRLVL

-272 IIEDKITPG
+272 TF

-318 ASQQRINEFLQRKP
+318 ASQQRINEFLQRQPIIKNDT
-332 QIEDLSNAPCPLE
+332 DLSCPLD
-345 NGLQFDNVS
+345 NGLQFENVS
-354 FAYPGSDTD
+354 FTYPNSTAV
-363 VLHNLS
+363 VLENVS
-369 FEIQKGQTLAFIG
+369 FSVQKGETLAIIG
-382 ATGSGKS
+382 STGSGKS
-389 TICSLLARHFD
+389 SICTLLARHFD
-400 PTSGQISIDS
+400 PSSGQISIDNRA
-410 KSLPNYSLQNY
+410 LPAYSLTDY
-421 RHKIGLV
+421 RRQIAVV

-434 FSDTIANNLK
+434 FSDSIANNLK
-444 FGVEQK
+444 FGVE
-450 ELSSEELEAACKKA
+450 EAALSQTDLEIACKKA
-464 HVLHNIQDFQDGF
+464 HVLHNIQDFQEGF
-477 QTILGERGVNL
+477 ETILGERGVNL

-494 RISIARALLRKPE
+494 RISIARALLRKPR

-516 AVDTETEEIILDEL
+516 AVDTETEEIILEEL
-530 QKDAATRATI
+530 QKDAQERATI

-552 TKIIVLDKGCIVE
+552 TKIIVLDQGRIIE
-565 TGTHEELLS
+565 SGTHESLLA
-574 QKGAY
+574 QKSAY
-579 YDMYQFQLEQEKK
+579 YEMYQFQLEQELQAKNS
-592 GETEA
+592 

>member
-1 MKSLRYINKYFIK
+1 MKSLRYINKYFLK
-14 YKWRFLFGI
+14 YKWRFLLGVI
-23 LFTVVS
+23 FTVIS

-40 SSAIDQFQEQVKS
+40 SQAINQFQEQINK
-53 NEPTDYLWLA
+53 PTTENVLWFA
-63 LELGAIYMGF
+63 LELGGIYMGL

-90 MSRYVE
+90 MSRYIE

-104 GQYQALDQSFYKQN
+104 DQYQALDQGFYKQN

-137 AGPGIMYT
+137 AGPGMMYT
-145 INLVVGFIL
+145 INLAVSFIL
-154 IVGKMITISPSLTV
+154 IVSKMISLSPSLTLY
-168 FVLLPLP
+168 VLLPLP

-221 EEQITEKVS
+221 ESEITQKVS
-230 ASAERYKNQSMRLVL
+230 ASAERYKKQSMRLVL

-272 IIEDKITPG
+272 TF
-281 EKKMT
+281 EKKMKV
-286 IGGIVAFIMYVTN
+286 GDIVAFIMYITN

-332 QIEDLSNAPCPLE
+332 DIQDVSTMPCPLYS
-345 NGLQFDNVS
+345 GIAFQNVRFQYPNSTSTVLDQIS
-354 FAYPGSDTD
+354 FS
-363 VLHNLS
+363 VR
-369 FEIQKGQTLAFIG
+369 KGETLAIIG
-382 ATGSGKS
+382 ATGAGKS
-389 TICSLLARHFD
+389 TICSLVSRYFD
-400 PTSGQISIDS
+400 VNEGQITIADQPLQS
-410 KSLPNYSLQNY
+410 YSLENY
-421 RHKIGLV
+421 RHQLAVV

-434 FSDTIANNLK
+434 FSDTIENNLK
-444 FGVEQK
+444 FGTERTDITT
-450 ELSSEELEAACKKA
+450 EELKEVCKQA
-464 HVLHNIQDFQDGF
+464 HVLHNIEDFQDGF

-494 RISIARALLRKPE
+494 RLSIARALLRKPK
-507 LLILDDCLS
+507 LLVLDDCLS
-516 AVDTETEEIILDEL
+516 AVDTETEEIILNEL
-530 QKDAATRATI
+530 QKGATQRATI

-552 TKIIVLDKGCIVE
+552 TQIIVLDEGKIVE
-565 TGTHEELLS
+565 SGSHDDLLASKGTYFEL
-574 QKGAY
+574 
-579 YDMYQFQLEQEKK
+579 YQFQLEKEKE
-592 GETEA
+592 GL

>member
-1 MKSLRYINKYFIK
+1 MKSLRYINKYFVK
-14 YKWRFLFGI
+14 YKWRFLLGI
-23 LFTVVS
+23 LFTVIS

-40 SSAIDQFQEQVKS
+40 SDSIDQFQQQIQS
-53 NEPTDYLWLA
+53 NDPSAYLWLA
-63 LELGAIYMGF
+63 LELGGIYMGF

-90 MSRYVE
+90 MSRYIE

-104 GQYQALDQSFYKQN
+104 DQYQALDQSFYKRN

-137 AGPGIMYT
+137 TGPGIMYT
-145 INLVVGFIL
+145 INLAVSFIL
-154 IVGKMITISPSLTV
+154 IVGKMMTISPSLTIY
-168 FVLLPLP
+168 VLLPLP
-175 VMSIL
+175 IMSLL

-221 EEQITEKVS
+221 EEQTSQKVS
-230 ASAERYKNQSMRLVL
+230 ESAERYKKQSMRLVL

-272 IIEDKITPG
+272 TF

-318 ASQQRINEFLQRKP
+318 ASQQRINEFLQRQPIIKN
-332 QIEDLSNAPCPLE
+332 ETDLSCPLD
-345 NGLQFDNVS
+345 NGIQFENVS
-354 FAYPGSDTD
+354 FTYPNSTAV
-363 VLHNLS
+363 VLENVS
-369 FEIQKGQTLAFIG
+369 FSVQKGETLAIIG
-382 ATGSGKS
+382 STGSGKS
-389 TICSLLARHFD
+389 SICALLARHFD
-400 PTSGQISIDS
+400 PSSGQISIDNRA
-410 KSLPNYSLQNY
+410 LPAYSLTDY
-421 RHKIGLV
+421 RRQIAVV

-434 FSDTIANNLK
+434 FSDSIANNLK
-444 FGVEQK
+444 FGVE
-450 ELSSEELEAACKKA
+450 EAALSQTDLEIACKKA
-464 HVLHNIQDFQDGF
+464 HVLHNIQDFQEGF
-477 QTILGERGVNL
+477 ETILGERGVNL

-494 RISIARALLRKPE
+494 RISIARALLRKPR

-516 AVDTETEEIILDEL
+516 AVDTETEEIILEEL
-530 QKDAATRATI
+530 QKDAKTRATV

-552 TKIIVLDKGCIVE
+552 TKIIVLDHGKIIE
-565 TGTHEELLS
+565 SGTHESLLA
-574 QKGAY
+574 QKSAY
-579 YDMYQFQLEQEKK
+579 YEMYQFQLEQEMQAKNN
-592 GETEA
+592 

>member
-1 MKSLRYINKYFIK
+1 MKSLRYINKYFLK
-14 YKWRFLFGI
+14 YKWRFLLGI
-23 LFTVVS
+23 IFTIIS

-40 SSAIDQFQEQVKS
+40 SAAIKEFRTQIAGQDSAA
-53 NEPTDYLWLA
+53 YLWLA

-90 MSRYVE
+90 MSRYIE
-96 FDLKKEIY
+96 FDLKKTIY
-104 GQYQALDQSFYKQN
+104 NQYQALDQSFYKQN

-145 INLVVGFIL
+145 INLVVGFVL
-154 IVGKMITISPSLTV
+154 IVGKMLTISPSLTL

-175 VMSIL
+175 IMSIL

-199 SFLSTLA
+199 SFLSTLS
-206 QESFAGIRIIKAYQR
+206 QEAFAGIRIIKAYQR
-221 EEQITEKVS
+221 EKEITQKVS
-230 ASAERYKNQSMRLVL
+230 DSAERYKKQSMRLVL

-272 IIEDKITPG
+272 TFQNKIEVED
-281 EKKMT
+281 
-286 IGGIVAFIMYVTN
+286 IVAFIMYVTN

-318 ASQQRINEFLQRKP
+318 ASQTRINEFLQRKP
-332 QIEDLSNAPCPLE
+332 TIEDVSTLTCKLDK
-345 NGLQFDNVS
+345 GLKFEHVS
-354 FAYPGSDTD
+354 FAYPGTSTN
-363 VLHNLS
+363 VLQDLN
-369 FEIQKGQTLAFIG
+369 FEVRKGETLAIIG

-389 TICSLLARHFD
+389 TVCSLLARHFD
-400 PTSGQISIDS
+400 PTEGQIVID
-410 KSLPNYSLQNY
+410 KQPLPAYSLQSY
-421 RHKIGLV
+421 RQQIGIV

-434 FSDTIANNLK
+434 FSDTIADNLK
-444 FGVEQK
+444 FGVEGAEPTQT
-450 ELSSEELEAACKKA
+450 ELENACKQA
-464 HVLHNIQDFQDGF
+464 HVLHNIQDFQAGF

-494 RISIARALLRKPE
+494 RLSIARALLRKPE

-516 AVDTETEEIILDEL
+516 AVDTETEEIILEGL
-530 QKDAATRATI
+530 QEDAAQRATI

-552 TKIIVLDKGCIVE
+552 TNIIVLDAGKIIE
-565 TGTHEELLS
+565 TGTHEQLLA

-579 YDMYQFQLEQEKK
+579 FEMYQFQLEQEKQENK
-592 GETEA
+592 

>member
-1 MKSLRYINKYFIK
+1 MKSLRYINKYFVK
-14 YKWRFLFGI
+14 YKWRFLLGI
-23 LFTVVS
+23 LFTVIS

-40 SSAIDQFQEQVKS
+40 SDSIDQFQQQIQS
-53 NEPTDYLWLA
+53 NDPSAYLWLA
-63 LELGAIYMGF
+63 LELGGIYMGF

-90 MSRYVE
+90 MSRYIE

-104 GQYQALDQSFYKQN
+104 DQYQALDQSFYKRN

-137 AGPGIMYT
+137 TGPGIMYT
-145 INLVVGFIL
+145 INLAVSFIL
-154 IVGKMITISPSLTV
+154 IVGKMMTISPSLTIY
-168 FVLLPLP
+168 VLLPLP
-175 VMSIL
+175 IMSIL

-221 EEQITEKVS
+221 EEQTSQKVS
-230 ASAERYKNQSMRLVL
+230 ESAERYKKQSMRLVL

-272 IIEDKITPG
+272 TF

-318 ASQQRINEFLQRKP
+318 ASQQRINEFLQRQPK
-332 QIEDLSNAPCPLE
+332 IKNDTDLACPLSSGIE
-345 NGLQFDNVS
+345 LENVS
-354 FAYPGSDTD
+354 FAYPDSEATILYN
-363 VLHNLS
+363 VS
-369 FEIQKGQTLAFIG
+369 FSVKKGETLAIIG
-382 ATGSGKS
+382 STGSGKS
-389 TICSLLARHFD
+389 SICALLARHFD
-400 PTSGQISIDS
+400 PSSGQISIDNRA
-410 KSLPNYSLQNY
+410 LPAYSLTDY
-421 RHKIGLV
+421 RRQIAVV

-434 FSDTIANNLK
+434 FSDSIANNLK
-444 FGVEQK
+444 FGVE
-450 ELSSEELEAACKKA
+450 EAALSQTDLEIACKKA
-464 HVLHNIQDFQDGF
+464 HVLHNIQDFQEGF
-477 QTILGERGVNL
+477 ETILGERGVNL

-494 RISIARALLRKPE
+494 RISIARALLRKPR

-516 AVDTETEEIILDEL
+516 AVDTETEEIILEEL
-530 QKDAATRATI
+530 QKDAQERATI

-552 TKIIVLDKGCIVE
+552 TKIIVLDQGRIIE
-565 TGTHEELLS
+565 SGTHESLLA
-574 QKGAY
+574 QKNAY
-579 YDMYQFQLEQEKK
+579 YEMYQFQLEQEKDLQTK
-592 GETEA
+592 KED

>member
-14 YKWRFLFGI
+14 YKWRFLLGI
-23 LFTVVS
+23 LFTIVS
-29 NYFGVQMPAFF
+29 NYFGVQLPAFF
-40 SSAIDQFQEQVKS
+40 SSAIDQFQQQIKS
-53 NEPTDYLWLA
+53 NQATDYLWLA
-63 LELGAIYMGF
+63 FELGAIYMGF

-90 MSRYVE
+90 MSRYIE

-137 AGPGIMYT
+137 TGPGIMYT
-145 INLVVGFIL
+145 INLVVSFVL

-175 VMSIL
+175 IMSIL

-221 EEQITEKVS
+221 EEQITDKVS
-230 ASAERYKNQSMRLVL
+230 ASAERYKKQSMRLVL

-272 IIEDKITPG
+272 TF

-286 IGGIVAFIMYVTN
+286 VGGIVAFIMYVTN

-318 ASQQRINEFLQRKP
+318 ASQQRINEFLKRKSK
-332 QIEDLSNAPCPLE
+332 IEDLSSIPCPLE
-345 NGLQFDNVS
+345 MGLQFDQVS
-354 FAYPGSDTD
+354 FTYPNSDTA
-363 VLHNLS
+363 VLQNIT
-369 FEIQKGQTLAFIG
+369 FDIQQGQTLAIIG

-400 PTSGQISIDS
+400 PTQGQVIIQNQP
-410 KSLPNYSLQNY
+410 LPSYSLQHY
-421 RHKIGLV
+421 RHQIAVV

-434 FSDTIANNLK
+434 FSDTIADNLK
-444 FGVEQK
+444 FGVEQND
-450 ELSSEELEAACKKA
+450 LSIEELEMACKQA
-464 HVLHNIQDFQDGF
+464 HVLHNIQDFQEGF

-494 RISIARALLRKPE
+494 RISIARALLRKPK

-516 AVDTETEEIILDEL
+516 AVDTETEEIILEEL
-530 QKDAATRATI
+530 QKEAATRATI

-552 TKIIVLDKGCIVE
+552 TKIIVLDQGQIIE
-565 TGTHEELLS
+565 SGTHESLLT

-579 YDMYQFQLEQEKK
+579 FDMYQFQLEQEKTTLSRA
-592 GETEA
+592 ES